1 MALATYH
8 RFFSAVTEPGDS
20 WTRVLDPRV
29 PALSFLGVRF
39 VFEDPPPP
47 LPADP
52 GVAGFIQA
60 AARRRRDDF
69 FRSGLLLAYEGP
81 DAVLWE
87 RGDALPR
94 AFFPRAWR
102 VESADRALPV
112 AAKIADF
119 ASLAVVDRGPGSTPP
134 PTMPEIGVERPN
146 PPAQVLALDV
156 GHRRIDL
163 DVDASADSI
172 LATSQ
177 PAIPGWRLT
186 IDDVAA
192 RERIRTVNTAFLG
205 VAVPPGRHHLALHF
219 APSSWRLGL
228 VLGSAGALLCALL
241 LLSIAGAARR
251 VEPSSIR

>member
-1 MALATYH
+1 
-8 RFFSAVTEPGDS
+8 
-20 WTRVLDPRV
+20 
-29 PALSFLGVRF
+29 
-39 VFEDPPPP
+39 VFEHPRQP

-60 AARRRRDDF
+60 VTRRRRDEF
-69 FRSGLLLAYEGP
+69 LRSGLLLAYEGP

-102 VESADRALPV
+102 IESVDRALPV
-112 AAKIADF
+112 AAKITDF

-134 PTMPEIGVERPN
+134 PAMPEIGAERPN

-156 GHRRIDL
+156 GRRTIDL
-163 DVDASADSI
+163 DVDASAESI

-186 IDDVAA
+186 IDGVTA
-192 RERIRTVNTAFLG
+192 RDRVRTVNTAFLG
-205 VAVPPGRHHLALHF
+205 VAVPPGRHRVVLRYV
-219 APSSWRLGL
+219 PTSWRLGL
-228 VLGSAGALLCALL
+228 VLGAAGAITCALL
-241 LLSIAGAARR
+241 LLVDRR
-251 VEPSSIR
+251 RRSTE